1 MNRLFSLSSSKTLCL
16 FLEMQ
21 RSKPLVGG
29 FDAAFNPTI
38 VIANLPAPPPDDGLY
53 EDPITK
59 ELILPD
65 PAKHIFI
72 QNEGVVK
79 NTAYPTWVYEYYG
92 LSRWLMGSRVTFNQG
107 NLPTNPMGGGLFTLA
122 QAWYLILRC
131 IKLESA
137 AETPENRK
145 VRRWLTADMWRTI
158 PAVAKEK
165 FVGDPAVDPTP
176 APRPPQPRV
185 RYTLPDVRQRQLGQ
199 LDLDIRRSRN
209 ANVQIQR
216 LMEQK
221 YPDSPRYMP
230 SPVVHSLSSGS
241 GGPFSSP
248 DPRQR
253 RMIQEANLD
262 QQRRLMRNF
271 EAASPAGM
279 LQRNPVARASALSDS
294 QRRASEVLLSARRL
308 QALMRKKAKK
318 VKPKSKPKSTARP
331 VARKPKSKSSR

>member
-1 MNRLFSLSSSKTLCL
+1 
-16 FLEMQ
+16 MQ

-38 VIANLPAPPPDDGLY
+38 VIANFPAPPPDDGLY

-65 PAKHIFI
+65 PSKHIFI

-137 AETPENRK
+137 AENPENRK

-158 PAVAKEK
+158 PALWPRKSSSVTLLS
-165 FVGDPAVDPTP
+165 TP
-176 APRPPQPRV
+176 HPR
-185 RYTLPDVRQRQLGQ
+185 
-199 LDLDIRRSRN
+199 LDHL
-209 ANVQIQR
+209 
-216 LMEQK
+216 
-221 YPDSPRYMP
+221 
-230 SPVVHSLSSGS
+230 SPVYVTHS
-241 GGPFSSP
+241 
-248 DPRQR
+248 
-253 RMIQEANLD
+253 RM
-262 QQRRLMRNF
+262 
-271 EAASPAGM
+271 
-279 LQRNPVARASALSDS
+279 SD
-294 QRRASEVLLSARRL
+294 
-308 QALMRKKAKK
+308 KDN
-318 VKPKSKPKSTARP
+318 
-331 VARKPKSKSSR
+331 